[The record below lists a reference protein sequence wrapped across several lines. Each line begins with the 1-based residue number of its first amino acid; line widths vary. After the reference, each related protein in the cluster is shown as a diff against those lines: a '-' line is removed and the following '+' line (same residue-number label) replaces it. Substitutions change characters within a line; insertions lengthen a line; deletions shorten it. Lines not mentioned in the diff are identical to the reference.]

1 MKISEIYQKPGNHI
15 SFEIFPPKG
24 DLEPETLSKTLDA
37 LSSLH
42 PEFIS
47 VTCSAG
53 GSGGSI
59 DKTIDLADIVSH
71 THGITAS
78 SHLTCIHSTHED
90 IEYAVQK
97 LKEKKI
103 ENILALRGDL
113 VEGKQTKDFKNA
125 SELIAFLKKFD
136 ICIGA
141 ACYPEGHVTCESVE
155 RDIEFMKHKEDVGAD
170 FFISQ
175 LFFDN
180 DIFYKFREKTEKAGI
195 TRPIAAGIMPFL
207 SKAQITRM
215 IFNCGASLPA
225 EIIRILVKY
234 ENDAEALRSAGIAY
248 ATQQILDLL
257 ANDVRYIHIYTM
269 NQPDIAHSIMGA
281 IQRAGYTS

>member
-24 DLEPETLSKTLDA
+24 ELEPAALSKTLDA
-37 LSSLH
+37 LSSLQ
-42 PEFIS
+42 PDFIS

-59 DKTIDLADIVSH
+59 DKTIALAETISNA
-71 THGITAS
+71 HGVTAS

-90 IEYAVQK
+90 IEYAVNS

-103 ENILALRGDL
+103 DNILALRGDL
-113 VEGKQTKDFKNA
+113 VEGKDTKDFKNA
-125 SELIAFLKKFD
+125 SELISYLKQFD

-141 ACYPEGHVTCESVE
+141 ACYPEGHVTCDSLD
-155 RDIEFMKHKEDVGAD
+155 RDIDFMKHKQDVGAD

-175 LFFDN
+175 LFFCN
-180 DIFYKFREKTEKAGI
+180 EIFYRFREKTQKAGI
-195 TRPIAAGIMPFL
+195 DRPIAAGIMPFL

-225 EIIRILVKY
+225 EIIRLLVKY
-234 ENDAEALRSAGIAY
+234 ENDPEALRSAGIAY
-248 ATQQILDLL
+248 ATHQVLDLL

-269 NQPDIAHSIMGA
+269 NQPDIAHSIVSA
-281 IQRAGYTS
+281 VKRAGYIK

>member
-24 DLEPETLSKTLDA
+24 DLEPETLSNTLNA
-37 LSSLH
+37 LSTLT
-42 PEFIS
+42 PDFIS

-59 DKTIDLADIVSH
+59 DKTIDLAEIISQSH
-71 THGITAS
+71 GVTAS
-78 SHLTCIHSTHED
+78 SHLTCIHSTRQD
-90 IEYAVQK
+90 IEYAVNK

-113 VEGKQTKDFKNA
+113 VEGKQTADFKNA
-125 SELIAFLKKFD
+125 SELITFLKQFD
-136 ICIGA
+136 LCIGA
-141 ACYPEGHVTCESVE
+141 ACYPEGHVTCESID
-155 RDIEFMKHKEDVGAD
+155 RDIDFMKHKEDMGAD

-180 DIFYKFREKTEKAGI
+180 ETFYRFREKTEKAGI

-215 IFNCGASLPA
+215 IFSCGASLPA
-225 EIIRILVKY
+225 EIIRLLVKY
-234 ENDAEALRSAGIAY
+234 ENNPEALRCAGIAY
-248 ATQQILDLL
+248 ATHQILDLL
-257 ANDVRYIHIYTM
+257 AQDVRYIHIYTM
-269 NQPDIAHSIMGA
+269 NQPDIAHSIVGA
-281 IQRAGYTS
+281 IKRAGYIK